1 MESYLIGID
10 GGSTSIKTVLF
21 DQCGKEIASASNP
34 TMRLESHTPGFET
47 FDVDRLWAST
57 SASIKSMLAKAA
69 VDPSRIA
76 GIGMC
81 SFGNGLIILDR
92 DGKSIAPGV
101 FPKITEPTA
110 SSKATSAKAPLTG
123 STILLREPSTRGN
136 LDRSCDGLKTR
147 SQKSMKK

>member
-101 FPKITEPTA
+101 F
-110 SSKATSAKAPLTG
+110 SQDYRCLLYTSP
-123 STILLREPSTRGN
+123 
-136 LDRSCDGLKTR
+136 
-147 SQKSMKK
+147 

>member
-21 DQCGKEIASASNP
+21 DQRGKEIASASNP

-101 FPKITEPTA
+101 FPRITGPTPL
-110 SSKATSAKAPLTG
+110 SRATSAKAPLTG

-136 LDRSCDGLKTR
+136 LGRSCDGLKTR
-147 SQKSMKK
+147 SLKSMKK